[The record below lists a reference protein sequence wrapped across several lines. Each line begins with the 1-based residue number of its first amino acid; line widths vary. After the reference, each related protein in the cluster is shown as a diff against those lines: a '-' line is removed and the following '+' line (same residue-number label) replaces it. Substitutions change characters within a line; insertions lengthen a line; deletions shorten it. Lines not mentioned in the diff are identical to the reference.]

1 MDYTSSESVPE
12 RLFWYC
18 INKAFRSTEKT
29 IHFTRKAFD
38 STKWTLRSTGET
50 FRSTKEEFEEDVY
63 LSLASATNVLE
74 ARTTERPLHDE
85 RHASAPTTCPEGYAR
100 LHELC
105 EACALFTKRSVA
117 LSWLDGSKPHSDS
130 PPRERYR
137 LCTVAHLR
145 RSNGHCHFCTVLH
158 FFVSRLLSPRKVEDS
173 DKSWLYI
180 RILSDHEPWE
190 HGSVRLFASLQRSN
204 SKAERSLY
212 SLQRTFVKT
221 FDLCLLA
228 GM

>member
-18 INKAFRSTEKT
+18 INKTFRSTEKT
-29 IHFTRKAFD
+29 IHFTKKAFD
-38 STKWTLRSTGET
+38 STKWTLRSIGET

-74 ARTTERPLHDE
+74 ARTTERLLHDE

-105 EACALFTKRSVA
+105 KACTLFTQRSVA
-117 LSWLDGSKPHSDS
+117 LSWLDSSKPRSDW

-145 RSNGHCHFCTVLH
+145 RFNGECHFCTVLH
-158 FFVSRLLSPRKVEDS
+158 FFVSRLLSPKKVEDS
-173 DKSWLYI
+173 DKSWVYLKISRY
-180 RILSDHEPWE
+180 REPWVYN
-190 HGSVRLFASLQRSN
+190 SIRFDASLYPRH
-204 SKAERSLY
+204 EFLGG
-212 SLQRTFVKT
+212 
-221 FDLCLLA
+221 FDLCPLA